1 MLSLL
6 LTSVLSFYH
15 VQVPM
20 APMRQAPGIQ
30 SEVVSQ
36 AVFAEEVKIL
46 ETDGDWVKIQTVD
59 DSYSGWTKSDAVIG
73 RERIYADCVC
83 VTPIVEVN
91 RLAAHVYDRQSTLY
105 GPIFTLPFES
115 RLEALDP
122 FEEPD
127 SPWIAIRLPD
137 ETPAFI
143 QRGDVTT
150 DIHAI
155 LKDELAAFSKHFLNL
170 PFTHGGRSSFGY
182 DSAGFIQML
191 YKQIGSTLPRHVQ
204 KQFNWEGFEAVSIN
218 ALEPGDLIFWGPS
231 ENNIQ
236 HVGMSLGHNQFIHT
250 TPKENQP
257 WVRISDLDAPLY
269 KGVQEWKFRAGKRL
283 R

>member
-6 LTSVLSFYH
+6 LTSVFSFYQ
-15 VQVPM
+15 VQVPI
-20 APMRQAPGIQ
+20 APMCQAPDVH

-36 AVFAEEVKIL
+36 AIFAEEVKIL
-46 ETDGDWVKIQTVD
+46 EADGDWVKIQTVE
-59 DSYSGWTKSDAVIG
+59 DSCSGWTKSDAVFG
-73 RERIYADCVC
+73 RESIYADCTC

-91 RLAAHVYDRQSTLY
+91 RLSAHVYDRQTTLY
-105 GPIFTLPFES
+105 GPILTLPFES
-115 RLEALDP
+115 RLEAIDP

-127 SPWIAIRLPD
+127 SPWIAIRLLD

-143 QRGDVTT
+143 QRGDVTA

-155 LKDELAAFSKHFLNL
+155 PKDELAAFSKRFLEL

-182 DSAGFIQML
+182 DSSGFIQML
-191 YKQIGSTLPRHVQ
+191 YKQIGSSLPRHVQ
-204 KQFNWEGFEAVSIN
+204 EQFNWDGFEAVSIE

-231 ENNIQ
+231 ESDIQ
-236 HVGMSLGHNQFIHT
+236 HVGMFIGDKQFIHT

-257 WVRISDLDAPLY
+257 WIRISDLGAPLY
-269 KGVQEWKFRAGKRL
+269 KGEQEWKFRAGRRL